1 MDAKKFTIVHT
12 GKTMNDFPQDP
23 YNRYSPYSPAYEVL
37 DQNGASR
44 FVGPYVSCEN
54 FIQWY
59 YQR

>member
-1 MDAKKFTIVHT
+1 MDTKKFTIEYT
-12 GKTMNDFPQDP
+12 GKTMDQFPQHQSNP
-23 YNRYSPYSPAYEVL
+23 YPATAPAWEVL

-44 FVGPYVSCEN
+44 FVGPYQACEN